1 MHTFK
6 HLVLAG
12 LLAAVGFIQAGA
24 AQAAPVT
31 YRLDPD
37 HTMVLFSWNHF
48 GFSNPTADLGLGQG
62 TLVFDQQ
69 HPANSSVDVTLP
81 LSLLDTHVPALDKHL
96 KEADFFDADKY
107 PTVTFKSTRV
117 QPLGGHKF
125 KVTGELTVHGVT
137 KPVVLDATL
146 NRIGIHPMTKAQSI
160 GFDATATLKRSEF
173 GIAAYVPMVSDLIT
187 IHITT
192 EGSVPKADAA
202 K

>member
-48 GFSNPTADLGLGQG
+48 GFSNPTADFGLGQG
-62 TLVFDQQ
+62 TLVFDEQ
-69 HPANSSVDVTLP
+69 HPAHSSVNVTLP
-81 LSLLDTHVPALDKHL
+81 LSRLDTHVSALDKHL
-96 KEADFFDADKY
+96 KEADFFDAGKY
-107 PTVTFKSTRV
+107 PTVTFKSTTV
-117 QPLGGHKF
+117 QPLGAHKF
-125 KVTGELTVHGVT
+125 KVSGELTVHGVT
-137 KPVVLDATL
+137 RPVVLDATL
-146 NRIGIHPMTKAQSI
+146 NKIGINPMTKAQSI

-173 GIAAYVPMVSDLIT
+173 GIGAYVPMVSDLIT
-187 IHITT
+187 IRITT

-202 K
+202 R